1 VVGLVGEPDRS
12 SRKWRVLK
20 SVRWWEVRAFPLLG
34 DASRAAIEVAAAF
47 ERDGEGDR
55 LVNQ

>member
-1 VVGLVGEPDRS
+1 
-12 SRKWRVLK
+12 LK